1 MLNLIFLIIMFLVFG
16 KIFTLALKGAWGLT
30 KILFT
35 LIFFPIIIIG
45 LGLSGLIVVALP
57 LLLIGGV
64 VAMISEV

>member
-16 KIFTLALKGAWGLT
+16 KILTLALKGAWGLT